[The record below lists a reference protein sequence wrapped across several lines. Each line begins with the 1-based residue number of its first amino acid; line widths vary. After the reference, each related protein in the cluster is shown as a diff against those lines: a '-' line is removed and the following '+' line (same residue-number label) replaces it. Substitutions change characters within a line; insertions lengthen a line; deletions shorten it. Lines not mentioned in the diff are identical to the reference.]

1 MAKKSGSAQ
10 AAGKS
15 AREAVGRVWKLGL
28 GLALLSAVATSAAPR
43 PRPLDPL
50 FAPGTE
56 GTRAALLIR
65 NGQLIEKRY
74 APGYSDGN
82 RFISWS
88 MAKSV
93 TAVLIGA
100 LVADGKLTLDAPVP
114 FQEWQSPGD
123 PRARI
128 TLRQMLNMASGL
140 SHTEIGDPI
149 YASDTNR
156 ILFVDGT
163 QAMAAA
169 ALAKP
174 LEAAP
179 GAKFEYSS
187 MTSLLLAELITRQ
200 LTNSHDPKIRATA
213 YRRFAEDRLFRPA
226 GITSAVLDFDGAGT
240 QIGGSILYMSL
251 EDWGRFGKVLL
262 DGKGEAAAPIIAPDW
277 LAFMRTPSRRDG
289 GYGGQIW
296 LNQPRPAGSDAAL
309 FPGQGPASLTSAIGH
324 LGQYVIAS
332 PDQGVV
338 LVRLGKTNDPDLGPV
353 RAALAR
359 IITALP
365 SKDAPY
371 AQR

>member
-1 MAKKSGSAQ
+1 MAKKSGSAH
-10 AAGKS
+10 AAAKWGIR
-15 AREAVGRVWKLGL
+15 AGGRGWKAGL
-28 GLALLSAVATSAAPR
+28 GLVLLSALASAAPR
-43 PRPLDPL
+43 SQPLDPL
-50 FAPGTE
+50 FAPATE
-56 GTRAALLIR
+56 ETRAALLIR
-65 NGQLIEKRY
+65 NGQVIEKRY
-74 APGYSDGN
+74 APGYSDQN

-93 TAVLIGA
+93 TAVLIGE
-100 LVADGKLTLDAPVP
+100 LVADGKLSLDAPVP
-114 FQEWQSPGD
+114 FKEWQSPGD
-123 PRARI
+123 PRAKI

-163 QAMAAA
+163 QTMAAA

-187 MTSLLLAELITRQ
+187 MTSLLLSELITRQ
-200 LTNSHDPKIRATA
+200 LTGSTDPKVRATA
-213 YRRFAEDRLFRPA
+213 YRQFAEARLFRPA

-251 EDWGRFGKVLL
+251 DDWGRFGAVLL
-262 DGKGEAAAPIIAPDW
+262 DGKGASATPIISADW
-277 LAFMRTPSRRDG
+277 LAFLRTPSVRDG

-296 LNQPRPAGSDAAL
+296 LNRPRPAGADAAL

-353 RAALAR
+353 RAALAQ
-359 IITALP
+359 IIASLP
-365 SKDAPY
+365 SKDRSY
-371 AQR
+371 AQP

>member
-1 MAKKSGSAQ
+1 MAMKSGIRP
-10 AAGKS
+10 KF
-15 AREAVGRVWKLGL
+15 WKGAFSV
-28 GLALLSAVATSAAPR
+28 ALLAALGASAAPG

-56 GTRAALLIR
+56 ETRAALLIQ
-65 NGQLIEKRY
+65 NGKVIEKRY
-74 APGYSDGN
+74 APGYSDAN

-93 TAVLIGA
+93 TAVLIGE
-100 LVADGKLTLDAPVP
+100 LVADGKLQLDAPVP
-114 FQEWQSPGD
+114 FAEWHGAGD
-123 PRARI
+123 PRAKI
-128 TLRQMLNMASGL
+128 TLRHMLNMASGL

-163 QAMAAA
+163 GAMAAA
-169 ALAKP
+169 AIAKP

-179 GAKFEYSS
+179 GSKFEYSS
-187 MTSLLLAELITRQ
+187 MTSLLLSELITRQ
-200 LTNSHDPKIRATA
+200 LTDSRDPKTRARA
-213 YRRFAEDRLFRPA
+213 YRAFAAERLFRPA

-262 DGKGEAAAPIIAPDW
+262 DGKGEAKAPIITADW
-277 LAFMRTPSRRDG
+277 LRFLRTPSQRDG

-296 LNQPRPAGSDAAL
+296 LNRPRPAGSDAAL

-353 RAALAR
+353 RTALAQ
-359 IITALP
+359 IITAMPAKDSPNALP
-365 SKDAPY
+365 
-371 AQR
+371 